1 MAATWNWIWLTL
13 AFVAELA
20 ALVAL
25 GHWGFV
31 SGGSTVV
38 RVLLGLGLPLLAAVL
53 WGVFAA
59 PRAPVRSAALS
70 LAVTLLVFGSGVLAL
85 VDTGHPWLAATL
97 AVVALL
103 SSILSTPPSVRA
115 PTSG

>member
-1 MAATWNWIWLTL
+1 MARLWNWTWLTL

-20 ALVAL
+20 ALAAL

-31 SGGSTVV
+31 SGGSTAV
-38 RVLLGLGLPLLAAVL
+38 RLLLGLGLPLLAAVL

-59 PRAPVRSAALS
+59 PRAPVHSAVIS
-70 LAVTLLVFGSGVLAL
+70 LAVTVLVFGSGVLAL
-85 VDTGHPWLAATL
+85 LATGHPWLAATL

-103 SSILSTPPSVRA
+103 SSVLATPPSVPGPA
-115 PTSG
+115 SG